1 MMWSSRL
8 LVTRFCILAFDI
20 PNLAGLTKRE
30 ITLPLPSS
38 GDPVPIKSSLFL
50 NPNPYQVITAFGAI
64 LLILVFESFNY
75 IFPSLL
81 SKRRY
86 FAELH

>member
-38 GDPVPIKSSLFL
+38 GDPVLIKPSLL
-50 NPNPYQVITAFGAI
+50 LYPNPYQVITAFDAI
-64 LLILVFESFNY
+64 LLILGFESSNY
-75 IFPSLL
+75 LPI
-81 SKRRY
+81 R
-86 FAELH
+86 AE